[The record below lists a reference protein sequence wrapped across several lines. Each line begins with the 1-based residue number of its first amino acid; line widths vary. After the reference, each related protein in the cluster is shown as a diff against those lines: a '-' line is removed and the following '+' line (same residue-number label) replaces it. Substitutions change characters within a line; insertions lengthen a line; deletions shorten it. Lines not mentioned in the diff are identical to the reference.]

1 VADLPLLERDIYS
14 VYKSKGLEILSI
26 SINDNEE
33 IIKSIVAK
41 NNLTYPML
49 VDKDGTVARSYK
61 VTGIP
66 LNIIVDKKGIIQY
79 RQTGYDPGVI
89 GSIIEKFL

>member
-26 SINDNEE
+26 SIDDNEE
-33 IIKSIVAK
+33 IIKSIVAS

-49 VDKDGTVARSYK
+49 VDKDRTVARSYK

-89 GSIIEKFL
+89 TAIIEKSL